1 MKKVYI
7 KNTEAYGGLYCTD
20 TRTGTEVQLMR
31 IIRCDGLEGALPK
44 FWVALDI
51 KNNKYIIVW
60 EDELKDYYYDE
71 EEVEKIIE
79 ERNRRLAEEM
89 KKRLSEN

>member
-7 KNTEAYGGLYCTD
+7 KNTQAYGGLYCTD
-20 TRTGTEVQLMR
+20 TRTGAEVRLMR
-31 IIRCDGLEGALPK
+31 IIRCDGLDGALPK

-60 EDELKDYYYDE
+60 EGELKDYYYDE
-71 EEVEKIIE
+71 EEVKKLKEERERKLIE
-79 ERNRRLAEEM
+79 EMR
-89 KKRLSEN
+89 KRFPKN